1 MCEEKKKKEHDEKKM
16 SEGSKGSNYGGI
28 WKIINRERKRRRIN
42 EGIEMREW
50 NEYYKS
56 LLGGVE
62 WRVVRE
68 VTQMAYK
75 IYISGKTKG

>member
-1 MCEEKKKKEHDEKKM
+1 
-16 SEGSKGSNYGGI
+16 
-28 WKIINRERKRRRIN
+28 
-42 EGIEMREW
+42 MREW

-68 VTQMAYK
+68 VTLTQTAYK
-75 IYISGKTKG
+75 IYASVVAVRLRDEMEERYLLSNQTGNDLNGG